1 MIDTEELRRLADI
14 TQVLAYYGI
23 YPNRAGNINCIA
35 HADSHPSMK
44 VYPRTN
50 SVHCFACGAD
60 FDSIGVVMQ
69 IEDCDFKTACERL
82 RAIFGLAADTK
93 PQREIRRKMLALAA
107 EKRREER
114 QKAERLR
121 EFVSLTDLLHV
132 LRKMYWERVPEV
144 ITDTFRENCDEALA
158 IAREIMKIEN
168 ELETMR

>member
-14 TQVLAYYGI
+14 TTVLAYYGI

-35 HADSHPSMK
+35 HADSNPSMK

-69 IEDCDFKTACERL
+69 IEDCDFRTACGRL
-82 RAIFGLAADTK
+82 RAIFGLAADTRS
-93 PQREIRRKMLALAA
+93 QREIRRKMLALAA
-107 EKRREER
+107 EKRRQEQ
-114 QKAERLR
+114 QKAEQLR

-132 LRKMYWERVPEV
+132 LRKMYRERVPEV

-158 IAREIMKIEN
+158 IAGEIMKIEN
-168 ELETMR
+168 MLEVMR

>member
-35 HADSHPSMK
+35 HADSNPSMR

-60 FDSIGVVMQ
+60 FDSIGVIMQ

-107 EKRREER
+107 EKRRQQESE
-114 QKAERLR
+114 AERLR

-132 LRKMYWERVPEV
+132 LQKMYRERVPSV

-158 IAREIMKIEN
+158 IAGEIMKIKKV
-168 ELETMR
+168 LEVEE

>member
-14 TQVLAYYGI
+14 TQVLACYGI

-44 VYPRTN
+44 VYPKTN

-107 EKRREER
+107 EKRRQER
-114 QKAERLR
+114 RKKEQLR
-121 EFVSLTDLLHV
+121 EFVLLTDLLHV
-132 LRKMYWERVPEV
+132 LREMYRKRVPSV

-158 IAREIMKIEN
+158 IAGEIMKIEN
-168 ELETMR
+168 MLEVMR